1 MAGVAGQQGELD
13 LPPALKL
20 DVLDAIERSLAGDDP
35 EALRRA
41 LGEGGAALRDGVVEP
56 FLAGFRK
63 RKEIDDRLKQLTT
76 TSLPAQP
83 GAFGAAPAAPAGF
96 GALGAT
102 AAMAAQ
108 AARPGAKG
116 AEELLASAF
125 SYTRL
130 FTVVPGDPTVRT
142 VAAHEDWARVGR
154 PDLPGKTI
162 PEAELAPVLALSS
175 DVARTLR
182 ENLCRALQLVAAARA
197 AAPGHP

>member
-1 MAGVAGQQGELD
+1 MAGTAGQQGELD

-83 GAFGAAPAAPAGF
+83 GAFPAPAATAGF

-102 AAMAAQ
+102 TAMAAQ
-108 AARPGAKG
+108 AVRPGAKG

-142 VAAHEDWARVGR
+142 VAAHDDWARVGR

-175 DVARTLR
+175 DVARSLR

-197 AAPGHP
+197 AAPV